1 MSTES
6 LHQIQQIAVI
16 EIGTTAIRMAIAEG
30 VAQGEIRTLEKLSI
44 PVAIGNDT
52 YLTGQISRPTIEKC
66 VNVLLGYREKLRE
79 YRFSNSDNIRV
90 VATSAVRE
98 AENTLAFIDRL
109 YIATGWEIDVLDV
122 AEVHRIIYQ
131 SIQSKKEKIAGFGQ
145 DRWVIVEVGGGNTE
159 YLQMQHGEIELS
171 NAFRLG
177 SLRLRSLLKKYHTPE
192 AQWPRMLRSHAQRAL
207 AETRLLHGNVPTKL
221 LALGG
226 EMRFFAS
233 IVRPES
239 DPEKAIRVRL
249 SELEQF
255 TNDVLEQNV
264 DEVATKYHLPLPD
277 AETLGPALVANTELA
292 RALGVDHLYVISAT
306 LRDGLLRE
314 MIDRD
319 VWSDELVNQ
328 IVRSATDVGRK
339 FQFDQAHAQHVV
351 RLAKLLFNQLEQLHG
366 MDRRY
371 ELLLVLSALLH
382 EIGLF
387 IGTSSYHKHSMY
399 LISNSELFGLS
410 RNQLTFI
417 GLVARYHRRASP
429 KASHS
434 GFANL
439 KRKDRIAVIKL
450 SALLRIAIALDS
462 SRSQRIHD
470 FECFIEKERLVITV
484 PGLTDLSME
493 QLAIQQ
499 NGGLFQ
505 DTFGMKILLR
515 GTQEEQRF
523 WR

>member
-1 MSTES
+1 MASDS
-6 LHQIQQIAVI
+6 LHQLRQVAVI

-30 VAQGEIRTLEKLSI
+30 TVQGKVRTLESLTI

-52 YLTGQISRPTIEKC
+52 YLTGQISRTTIEQC
-66 VNVLLGYREKLRE
+66 VNVLRGYQEKLRE
-79 YRFSNSDNIRV
+79 YRLSDLENIRV

-98 AENTLAFIDRL
+98 ADNTLAFIDRM
-109 YIATGWEIDVLDV
+109 YIATGWEVDVLDV

-131 SIQSKKEKIAGFGQ
+131 SIQSKRENITGFGQ
-145 DRWVIVEVGGGNTE
+145 DRWVIAEVGGGNTE

-171 NAFRLG
+171 NAVRLG
-177 SLRLRSLLKKYHTPE
+177 SLRLRSVLKKYHTPE

-207 AETRLLHGNVPTKL
+207 AETRLLHGEVPTKL
-221 LALGG
+221 LSLGG

-233 IVRPES
+233 IARPES
-239 DPEKAIRVRL
+239 DPEKAIRIRL
-249 SELEQF
+249 IELEQF
-255 TNDVLEQNV
+255 TDHILEQNV
-264 DEVATKYHLPLPD
+264 DEVSRKYHLPLPD

-292 RALGVDHLYVISAT
+292 RTLKVDHLYVLSAS

-339 FQFDQAHAQHVV
+339 FQFDEAHAQHVV

-366 MDRRY
+366 LDRRY

-382 EIGLF
+382 EIGLY
-387 IGTSSYHKHSMY
+387 IGTSSFHKHSMY

-410 RNQLTFI
+410 RKQLTFI

-434 GFANL
+434 GFTNL
-439 KRKDRIAVIKL
+439 KRKDRIAVVKL
-450 SALLRIAIALDS
+450 AALLRIALALDS

-470 FECFIEKERLVITV
+470 FECFIERQQLVITI
-484 PGLTDLSME
+484 PELTDLSME

-523 WR
+523 WK